1 MDLEA
6 VWQQVTRFQE
16 SYVVT
21 SGSIAPSTHEQALVR
36 DFLQHVSVAV
46 LFACL
51 QDASDRYDDK
61 QVK

>member
-6 VWQQVTRFQE
+6 VWQQIPRFQE

-21 SGSIAPSTHEQALVR
+21 SANIALSTHEQALVR
-36 DFLQHVSVAV
+36 GFLQHVPIAA

-51 QDASDRYDDK
+51 QDASDCYDDK